1 MQPILPFWFKQ
12 RQGKLEAAGEN
23 IFKATAPN
31 QGEAYLRIH
40 RAENQHWAAGIREKP
55 DGEDIAATPAEF
67 PTPGE
72 AWDAAFELYRR
83 HAIV

>member
-23 IFKATAPN
+23 AFKATAPN
-31 QGEAYLRIH
+31 QGEAYLFIR
-40 RAENQHWAAGIREKP
+40 RADNQRWSAAVRQKA
-55 DGEDIAATPAEF
+55 DGDDVAATPPEF
-67 PTPGE
+67 PNPGE

-83 HAIV
+83 LAIV